1 MWSNARAE
9 IEKSSESSSVYIGCD
24 SLLLADNLASYC
36 TVIIL
41 HRDSKHGC
49 SVFHNTRKLPEYGNM
64 RMRLLMEVQLA
75 LEAFHEIEDVIGS
88 RNLEIHLDINPNP
101 RYNSHVAIAEA
112 LGWVRNLGLTAKVKP
127 EAFAASACADHFVR
141 RPYSLTG

>member
-1 MWSNARAE
+1 MWSNAKAE
-9 IEKSSESSSVYIGCD
+9 IEKSGESSSIYIGCD
-24 SLLLADNLASYC
+24 SLCLGEYANYC

-41 HRDSKHGC
+41 HRNSNNGC
-49 SVFHNTRKLPEYGNM
+49 RVFHNSVKRREYGNM
-64 RMRLLMEVQLA
+64 RTRLMTEVQLA
-75 LEAFHEIEDVIGS
+75 LEAFYEIEDVIGP

-101 RYNSHVAIAEA
+101 RYGSNIAVAEA
-112 LGWVRNLGLTAKVKP
+112 LGWVRSLGLTAKIKP